1 LFIELIFRVFKYH
14 KNSDFAI
21 HFQVSFGSSANKFSH
36 YRLLPPPPPPPE
48 RDDPIEFDLDADEE
62 E

>member
-1 LFIELIFRVFKYH
+1 MFRVFKYH

-48 RDDPIEFDLDADEE
+48 RDDPIGFDLDADEE
-62 E
+62 